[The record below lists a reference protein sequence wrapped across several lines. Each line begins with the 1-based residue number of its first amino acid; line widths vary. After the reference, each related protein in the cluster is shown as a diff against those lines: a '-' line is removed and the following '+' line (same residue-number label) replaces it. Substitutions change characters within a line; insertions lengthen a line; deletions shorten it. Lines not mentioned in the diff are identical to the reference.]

1 MTPFPMPHSI
11 KRRLFICLGRFGDVI
26 NILPVVREYAN
37 ATGTK
42 PLVMIGAEFASLL
55 DGVSYAEA
63 LIWRAPWQH
72 CVEAEA
78 AIRANRPDLDVVN
91 CAVYGIGYHFKR
103 QSANYQREA
112 WRLSGTRT
120 PWGRLPLVFDRRNL
134 AREADQVTRRLAS
147 VDRPFVV
154 TCFSGVSTPFHAGAE
169 IIQAI
174 RDTGHAVI
182 DLSEVREPRI
192 FDVLGLLERASA
204 LVVSDTSVLHLA
216 AAVPSLPIIS
226 LVSDQAIRWQRSEWT
241 PQHAARVWYSEA
253 TIDPTIV
260 ARAVNEAVLGVPRPK
275 LVHVWCFAGAVDSET
290 DRRMRIAREGWEGE
304 YAATGRWE
312 TCPVP
317 AEALAR
323 DSATVHGD
331 PKPAPFYRDVLA
343 LAAAKCGPKDVIV
356 LSNADVGPTP
366 GITGWILDGVSR
378 GGAVFTH
385 RWDFDDRLERP
396 VASEFEAAA
405 GKWYPGSDCW
415 AFTREWFDQH
425 FPDYP
430 DMMMG
435 REAGDL
441 VLRHL
446 VKRGGGTEVPAAI
459 WHEKHPSFW
468 EHWGNRDTLPGNLQ
482 NRLLATE
489 WLRDRFCSWDD
500 GSEVRP
506 GQS

>member
-26 NILPVVREYAN
+26 NLLPVVREYAM

-55 DGVSYAEA
+55 EGVSYAEP
-63 LIWRAPWQH
+63 LIWRAPWQN

-78 AIRANRPDLDVVN
+78 AVRASRPDLDVVN
-91 CAVYGIGYHFKR
+91 CAVYGVGYHFKR
-103 QSANYQREA
+103 QSTNYQREA

-120 PWGRLPLVFDRRNL
+120 PWGRLPLVFDQRDP
-134 AREADQVTRRLAS
+134 AREKDQLFGVTS
-147 VDRPFVV
+147 QPFVV

-169 IIQAI
+169 VNRAI
-174 RDTGHAVI
+174 RDAGFTVVDVSALKAKRI
-182 DLSEVREPRI
+182 YDL
-192 FDVLGLLERASA
+192 LGLLERAAA
-204 LVVSDTSVLHLA
+204 LVVSDTSLMHLA
-216 AAVPSLPIIS
+216 AAVPSLPVIS
-226 LVSDQAIRWQRSEWT
+226 LVSDQAMRWQRSEWT

-253 TIDPTIV
+253 TIKPKIV
-260 ARAVNEAVLGVPRPK
+260 ARAVEAAVRGDARPK
-275 LVHVWCFAGAVDSET
+275 LVHAWCFAGAVDSET
-290 DRRMRIAREGWEGE
+290 DRRMRVARAGWEAE

-312 TCPVP
+312 ACPVP
-317 AEALAR
+317 ADMLTR
-323 DSATVHGD
+323 DSSTVHGD
-331 PKPAPFYRDVLA
+331 PKPAPFYHDVFA
-343 LAAAKCGPKDVIV
+343 IAVKKCGPKDVIV

-378 GGAVFTH
+378 GGAIFTH
-385 RWDFDDRLERP
+385 RWDFDDRLDRP
-396 VASEFEAAA
+396 VSSEFEAAS

-415 AFTREWFDQH
+415 AFTREWWDKH
-425 FPDYP
+425 GPTYP

-446 VKRGGGTEVPAAI
+446 VKVGGGTEIPAAI

-468 EHWGNRDTLPGNLQ
+468 EHWGNRESLPGNIQ

-489 WLRDRFCSWDD
+489 WLHRRGCSWND

-506 GQS
+506 GES